1 MSTRSLVALFPR
13 LPARSNR
20 GRLFAPAFT
29 GFITLIHPVLA
40 SAALFGPALFAPPAA
55 IAQTQPP
62 VDARALELARRMD
75 ELYRSKTSSASVEM
89 EVVTPDWRR
98 TLVLRAWSMG
108 RDRTLIRILEP
119 KKEAGVGTLR
129 IGTEMWNYL
138 PNVDK
143 VIKIP
148 PSMMMSSWMGSDFT
162 NDDLV
167 KEFTFVDDFTFRLVR
182 PDDAQPGTLY
192 LECRPK
198 PGVPVVWDRVVVAL
212 TENGEIPVWQRF
224 YDEKGRVV
232 RLLAYSE
239 VKTFG
244 GRTIPTVM
252 EMVPET
258 DPGHKTILRYRDVQF
273 DLPLDPNLFSLR
285 TLQSG
290 K

>member
-1 MSTRSLVALFPR
+1 MTLLSTAALSLRLPTRSSPGR
-13 LPARSNR
+13 LPAAA
-20 GRLFAPAFT
+20 FAW
-29 GFITLIHPVLA
+29 ILA
-40 SAALFGPALFAPPAA
+40 SIRFALALSALVAPVVFTPALAA
-55 IAQTQPP
+55 AQVQEP

-75 ELYRSKTSSASVEM
+75 DLYRSKTSSASVEM
-89 EVVTPDWRR
+89 EVVTPDWQR

-198 PGVPVVWDRVVVAL
+198 PGVPVVWDRVVIAL
-212 TENGEIPVWQRF
+212 TENGEIPVWQKF
-224 YDEKGRVV
+224 YDEKGRMV

-258 DPGHKTILRYRDVQF
+258 NPGHKTILRYRDVQF